1 MGGGK
6 GSAMKGDMEA
16 PGFTV
21 TAGPST
27 AHAVETKEKGEWSR
41 RISKQD
47 RGALGPL

>member
-21 TAGPST
+21 TAGPRT